1 VHQPSE
7 HELREEAT
15 ALLRELLR
23 IDTSNPPGGE
33 TPAAALLARYLE
45 RHGVECELIARDPGR
60 ANLVARIRGHGTG
73 PSLALLGHTDV
84 VPAEDPGSWTHPPF
98 AGHLDDAGY
107 VWGRGAADMKN
118 ELATRVVAM
127 AALARAGARPNG
139 DLVLI
144 AEADEEDG
152 REAVGM
158 RWLVEA
164 RPDIATDYALN
175 EGSAERLELRD
186 GRIVI
191 PFTVGEKGACAAVV
205 TALGEAGPTSLPHA
219 GENAVPLLARLI
231 DRLAAYEPRRR
242 TTPETAAALDVLA
255 PGPGTLDERLARAV
269 DLHPML
275 RDLLVP
281 LYATTIAPT
290 RLHGSSALNVM
301 PGRASVECDCRPV
314 AGTPVEE
321 LRAELAAALGDD
333 IPHEIDYPE
342 PLTGGSVSS
351 FETPL
356 ADACRDWFARYDPGA
371 ALVPMICNGFTDS
384 HYLREAFGTVAY
396 GIWPIRHTPSEVL
409 AEGVHGR
416 DERIHVDDLGYATAF
431 HLDVCGAIGRL
442 ERAPKGV

>member
-1 VHQPSE
+1 MHLPSE
-7 HELREEAT
+7 HELRDEAT

-23 IDTSNPPGGE
+23 IDTSNPPGRE
-33 TPAAALLARYLE
+33 TPAAAFLARYLE
-45 RHGVECELIARDPGR
+45 ARGVECELIARDPGR
-60 ANLVARIRGHGTG
+60 ANLVARIRGRGTG

-84 VPAEDPGSWTHPPF
+84 VPADDPGAWTHPPF
-98 AGHLDDAGY
+98 AGHVDDAGY
-107 VWGRGAADMKN
+107 IWGRGAADMKN
-118 ELATRVVAM
+118 ELATRAVAM
-127 AALARAGARPNG
+127 AALARAGARGNG

-152 REAVGM
+152 SEAVGM

-186 GRIVI
+186 GRVVI
-191 PFTVGEKGACAAVV
+191 PVAVGEKGACAAVV
-205 TALGEAGPTSLPHA
+205 TALGEAGATSLPQG

-231 DRLAAYEPRRR
+231 DRLAAYEPARR
-242 TTPETAAALDVLA
+242 TTPVTAAALDVLA
-255 PGPGTLDERLARAV
+255 PGAGKLDERLARAV
-269 DLHPML
+269 ELHPML

-290 RLHGSSALNVM
+290 RLHGSAALNVM
-301 PGRASVECDCRPV
+301 PARASVECDCRPV

-321 LRAELAAALGDD
+321 LRAELAAALGEG
-333 IPHEIDYPE
+333 IPYEIDYPE

-356 ADACRDWFARYDPGA
+356 ADACRDWLSRHDPDA
-371 ALVPMICNGFTDS
+371 TLLPMICNGFTDS

-396 GIWPIRHTPSEVL
+396 GIWPVRHTPNEVL
-409 AEGVHGR
+409 AGGVHGR

-431 HLDVCGAIGRL
+431 HIDVCQAIGRL
-442 ERAPKGV
+442 EHPA

>member
-1 VHQPSE
+1 MHLPTE
-7 HELREEAT
+7 RDLRDEAT
-15 ALLRELLR
+15 ALLRDLLR

-33 TPAAALLARYLE
+33 TPAAALIARYLE
-45 RHGVECELIARDPGR
+45 GHGVECELIARDPGR
-60 ANLVARIRGHGTG
+60 ANLVARIRGRGTG

-84 VPAEDPGSWTHPPF
+84 VPADEPEVWAHPPF
-98 AGHLDDAGY
+98 AGHVDDAGY

-118 ELATRVVAM
+118 ELATRAVAM
-127 AALARAGARPNG
+127 AALARAGARGNG

-152 REAVGM
+152 SEEVGL

-164 RPDIATDYALN
+164 RPDIGTDYALN

-191 PFTVGEKGACAAVV
+191 PVTVGEKGACAAVV
-205 TALGEAGPTSLPHA
+205 TALGEAGATSLPHS

-231 DRLAAYEPRRR
+231 DRLAAYEPQLRS
-242 TTPETAAALDVLA
+242 TPITAAALEVLV
-255 PGPGTLDERLARAV
+255 PGPGELGERLARAV

-290 RLHGSSALNVM
+290 RLHGSTALNVM
-301 PGRASVECDCRPV
+301 PARASVECDCRPV
-314 AGTPVEE
+314 AGTPVED

-333 IPHEIDYPE
+333 VPYEITYPE
-342 PLTGGSVSS
+342 PLTGGSVST

-356 ADACRDWFARYDPGA
+356 ADACRDWFARHDPGA
-371 ALVPMICNGFTDS
+371 TLLPMICNGFTDS

-396 GIWPIRHTPSEVL
+396 GIWPIRHTPNEVL
-409 AEGVHGR
+409 AGGMHGR

-431 HLDVCGAIGRL
+431 HIDVCLAMGRL
-442 ERAPKGV
+442 ERAGPG